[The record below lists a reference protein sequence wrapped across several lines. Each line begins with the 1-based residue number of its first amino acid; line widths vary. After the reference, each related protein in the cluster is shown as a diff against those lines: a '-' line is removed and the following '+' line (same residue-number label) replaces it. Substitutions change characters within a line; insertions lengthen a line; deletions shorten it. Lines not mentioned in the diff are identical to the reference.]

1 MHIQDYSLTV
11 KPFYQVTCKN
21 DFSWGPEQQ
30 EGFEQIKWE
39 TVHAVALGPV
49 HEGKDAKIVPYTTA
63 RENAPVW
70 SLW

>member
-39 TVHAVALGPV
+39 TVHAVALV
-49 HEGKDAKIVPYTTA
+49 SVQAEQDVK
-63 RENAPVW
+63 
-70 SLW
+70 SML